1 MLYMVQLH
9 YSNEQRDAALRYFL
23 EHGAIG
29 YEGKVTLLD
38 AWVATDQHVAYAIVK
53 AERREEIDK
62 ACAPLEQFG
71 EVKCN
76 AVTSADQL

>member
-1 MLYMVQLH
+1 
-9 YSNEQRDAALRYFL
+9 
-23 EHGAIG
+23 
-29 YEGKVTLLD
+29 
-38 AWVATDQHVAYAIVK
+38 VK
-53 AERREEIDK
+53 TERREEIDK